1 MGSWLISW
9 GNIAAIPLS
18 PLLYGVI
25 ALLLVGATYAFL
37 RERGGLM
44 LLALASAFGTFSL
57 QEHLQAQVSS
67 LSALNTLSI
76 QTASGSTVL
85 SCALPPTPTPTA
97 TPTATPTSV
106 PTGTPTNTPTAT
118 ATSTPTNTPT
128 TTPTSP
134 PATPTETPTTGP
146 TPNGGNSLSIPRVRA
161 QDAAPDNVIVVTNG
175 TAATV
180 LLTRVEAQNFTP
192 TPIAGQCMQGQQLAA
207 GASCNL
213 PCPMPD

>member
-67 LSALNTLSI
+67 FSALNTLSI

-85 SCALPPTPTPTA
+85 SCAVPPTPTPTA
-97 TPTATPTSV
+97 TPTATPTSA
-106 PTGTPTNTPTAT
+106 PTSTPTAT
-118 ATSTPTNTPT
+118 PTSPPA
-128 TTPTSP
+128 TPTSP
-134 PATPTETPTTGP
+134 PATPTETPTVVP
-146 TPNGGNSLSIPRVRA
+146 TVDPGSAFSIPRVRA
-161 QDAAPDNVIVVTNG
+161 QDAPDNVIVVTNG

-192 TPIAGQCMQGQQLAA
+192 TPNAGQCMQGQQLAA